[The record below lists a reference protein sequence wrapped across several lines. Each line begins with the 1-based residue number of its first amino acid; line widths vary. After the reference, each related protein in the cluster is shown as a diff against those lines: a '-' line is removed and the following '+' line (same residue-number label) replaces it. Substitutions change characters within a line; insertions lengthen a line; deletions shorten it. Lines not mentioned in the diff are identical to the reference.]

1 MSIFGESL
9 TKSLLQQSNTPG
21 SNFGQLLGSY
31 LSGQG
36 KKGVRARNALLALF
50 GFNLYEATRQSD
62 VMKKLNDLNDR
73 KDIFLSEADFNYD
86 KAFKLQN
93 QYDQIQLDG
102 VSKYYDD
109 RSEAAFNKFIQKE
122 GKQNRFSGANQDA
135 NKLKQDWK
143 DAWSEGQYQEFL
155 KVYDPD
161 NLRSTKTGIPRITT
175 RERYKENILKRFKT
189 EADVIARPSEVSLVH
204 KVLNKVGIG
213 SKKEQ
218 ELIEKADTAKT
229 TFDNVIERNAKINKP
244 ILATSAPAINFSSRA
259 DAIRVD
265 ATEIDELLG
274 EFGISIS
281 DEFGGAVQREL
292 LALNENQRTF
302 AQARETIETA
312 IKDRFEVENNAR
324 IERATKA
331 FNKNVKPSLVEQG
344 VSPAQIKL
352 ELNKS
357 IRKSLGIES
366 PTLDM
371 LESAEF
377 FGNLAYQAN
386 KMSIGDDP
394 EEVEAYIK
402 SEGNKYLRA
411 KIAEGKGMIS
421 EGRLKQN
428 TIITTV
434 SDTIRLIEEGNQA
447 TISAIESTPISD
459 EYALKFIQT
468 NEDNSQLIAE
478 YKKFRDAGGIHA
490 SVNKT
495 AVNNSVFSSIYFELQ
510 KAQYNTNLI
519 RTTNRTIDIIFD
531 GNPDLGTLPEFQTLG
546 DPTVIGG
553 QRRNTRKR

>member
-102 VSKYYDD
+102 VSEYYDD
-109 RSEAAFNKFIQKE
+109 RAEAAFNKFIQKE

>member
-331 FNKNVKPSLVEQG
+331 FNKNVRPSLVEQG
-344 VSPAQIKL
+344 VSPAQINL

>member
-155 KVYDPD
+155 KVYDPN

-218 ELIEKADTAKT
+218 ELIEKADNAKT
-229 TFDNVIERNAKINKP
+229 TFDNVIARNAKINKP
-244 ILATSAPAINFSSRA
+244 ILATSAPAINFSLRA

-292 LALNENQRTF
+292 LALDENQRTF

-312 IKDRFEVENNAR
+312 IKDRFEVENNAK
-324 IERATKA
+324 IERATIA
-331 FNKNVKPSLVEQG
+331 FNKNVKPSLVAQG
-344 VSPAQIKL
+344 VSPAQINL

-357 IRKSLGIES
+357 IRKALGIES

-371 LESAEF
+371 LENAEF

-386 KMSIGDDP
+386 KMSIGEDP
-394 EEVEAYIK
+394 AEVEAYIK
-402 SEGNKYLRA
+402 SEGNKYLQAR
-411 KIAEGKGMIS
+411 IAEGKGMIS

-434 SDTIRLIEEGNQA
+434 ADTTRLITDGNQA

-459 EYALKFIQT
+459 EYALKFINANQ
-468 NEDNSQLIAE
+468 DNTQLITE

-510 KAQYNTNLI
+510 KSQYNTNLI
-519 RTTNRTIDIIFD
+519 RATNRTIDIIFD

-546 DPTVIGG
+546 DPTVTRG
-553 QRRNTRKR
+553 QTRSTRKR

>member
-109 RSEAAFNKFIQKE
+109 RSEAAFNKFVQKE

-155 KVYDPD
+155 KVYDPN

-218 ELIEKADTAKT
+218 ELIEKADNAKT

-292 LALNENQRTF
+292 LALDENQRTF

-331 FNKNVKPSLVEQG
+331 FNKNVRPSLVAQG
-344 VSPAQIKL
+344 VSPAQINL

-371 LESAEF
+371 LENAEF

-386 KMSIGDDP
+386 KMSIGENP

-402 SEGNKYLRA
+402 SEGNAYLRA

-434 SDTIRLIEEGNQA
+434 SDTIRAIEDGNQA

-468 NEDNSQLIAE
+468 NADNPDLIAE

-490 SVNKT
+490 SANKT
-495 AVNNSVFSSIYFELQ
+495 AVNNSVFSSIYLELQ
-510 KAQYNTNLI
+510 KAQYNTNII
-519 RTTNRTIDIIFD
+519 RSTNRTIDIIFD
-531 GNPDLGTLPEFQTLG
+531 GNPDLGTLPEFQTIG
-546 DPTVIGG
+546 DPTVTSG